1 MVRSAL
7 RWRHAPWLPCEGIDT
22 RVHVKLR
29 PKSEEGMSLGFAIF
43 ANACQFIITFCLSS
57 GMFANICDFI
67 ITLCLSS
74 AIYANVCQFIITYGL
89 SSAIFAKCLPIQHY
103 ILFVFCDFAN
113 VCQFIITYCL
123 SSAIFAN
130 VCQFIIA
137 KCRAVFLT
145 QLSAEICKAISSTEN
160 SYIYLSVLGWRQ
172 WGWRSGHPVYQHRLT
187 LRTTSVKVKN
197 CPLLNSMAGRLAIQE
212 HKWLKQ
218 G

>member
-1 MVRSAL
+1 MLANS
-7 RWRHAPWLPCEGIDT
+7 
-22 RVHVKLR
+22 
-29 PKSEEGMSLGFAIF
+29 SLHSVCLLGCLQTFAISSLHSVCLLRFMQMF
-43 ANACQFIITFCLSS
+43 ASSSLHTVCLLRFLQNVCQFNIIY
-57 GMFANICDFI
+57 
-67 ITLCLSS
+67 CLSS
-74 AIYANVCQFIITYGL
+74 AIL
-89 SSAIFAKCLPIQHY
+89 RMLP
-103 ILFVFCDFAN
+103 
-113 VCQFIITYCL
+113 FIITYCL

-172 WGWRSGHPVYQHRLT
+172 WGWMSGHPVYQHRLT
-187 LRTTSVKVKN
+187 LRTTSVKVNN